1 MGSSFVLE
9 IEFTGLASE
18 LKVGEERRAGGGG
31 ETDPTYF
38 FMSNRM
44 LGEQIPTP

>member
-18 LKVGEERRAGGGG
+18 LNVGEEREGGQRK
-31 ETDPTYF
+31 TDPTYF